1 MNAKRGGTVTI
12 TCRTTT
18 AGPTT
23 SAAFVL
29 LANLAP
35 TAGALGTNF
44 ANLGNFIAMY
54 EVCKID
60 RYQCRVVPRAATATA
75 TTLPPFIV
83 GFVPFAGT
91 APTTAASFENLL
103 QTKLTPGFSGAG
115 GGVTTYTVQ
124 ESNCAVLN
132 MVQSDFV
139 IVEAAGQRPGC
150 IATNSLG
157 TQTSFGTIYY
167 ASMVAA
173 TAVTFDI
180 QQEIQMTF
188 YDLFDPTALLAHMKE
203 VQLLADTPG
212 KGVACSELVIC
223 ETALG
228 PAPSAAPSLST
239 GSNAGLFT
247 DGELDRLRSM
257 LAAQRPV

>member
-60 RYQCRVVPRAATATA
+60 RYQCRVVPRVATATA

-115 GGVTTYTVQ
+115 GGVTVYEVH

-167 ASMVAA
+167 ASMIAA

-203 VQLLADTPG
+203 VQLLRPEPETPG
-212 KGVACSELVIC
+212 KVL
-223 ETALG
+223 ALDSPTPE
-228 PAPSAAPSLST
+228 PALASVAPSLTT
-239 GSNAGLFT
+239 GSNAGLFS
-247 DGELDRLRSM
+247 DAELDRLRSM
-257 LAAQRPV
+257 LQAQRPV